1 MSIRSLPK
9 ARTPS
14 RPRNFQPDMPSDV
27 LARWADMPQLAA
39 SEDPASID
47 IFDVIGEDFWSGGGC
62 TEKRM
67 SAALRSIGAGNPVV
81 VNINSPGGDMWAGI
95 AIYNMLAAH
104 KGKVTVNVMAL
115 AASAASVIAMA
126 GDEIRMATG
135 SQMMIHN
142 AWGVVVGNKNDMRA
156 AADVF
161 DGFDASL
168 AEIYQAR
175 TGNRMADIVA
185 AMDAETFMSAEEA
198 VRAGYA
204 DAAVDFAAT
213 AASASAR
220 HDPAVMARRQI
231 DAALARSHYSRSDRQ
246 QLVAAL
252 GAPRDASSEPG
263 AQRDASAIHQG
274 LRALIDTLSQE

>member
-1 MSIRSLPK
+1 MSIRNLPQ
-9 ARTPS
+9 AAIAP

-27 LARWADMPQLAA
+27 LARFAEVPAFAA
-39 SEDPASID
+39 SEDPATID
-47 IFDVIGEDFWSGGGC
+47 IFDVIGEDFWTGGGF

-67 SAALRSIGAGNPVV
+67 SAALRSIGAGNAVT

-142 AWGVVVGNKNDMRA
+142 AWGVVVGNKNDMRT
-156 AADVF
+156 AADIF

-175 TGNRMADIVA
+175 TGNKLADIVA

-204 DAAVDFAAT
+204 DTAVDFTT
-213 AASASAR
+213 ARASASTR
-220 HDPAVMARRQI
+220 IDPALAARRRI
-231 DAALARSHYSRSDRQ
+231 EAALAKDNHSRADRQ
-246 QLVAAL
+246 QLIGAL
-252 GAPRDASSEPG
+252 GAARDAGSEN
-263 AQRDASAIHQG
+263 AARRDAGGDQAG
-274 LRALIDTLSQE
+274 LCALLQTLTKE